1 MVLFFL
7 RIGGMLM
14 ENKAIVAVKRERALF
29 NSYLDN
35 ENRNE
40 YVSAINRSIF
50 YYNNF
55 MTKIDIQRCE
65 VFKVRFDQG
74 FGSEL
79 KGYHFVVAMQSSREA
94 NQTVTIVPLTSL
106 KEAKNYNQ
114 KSTIYIGEIP
124 EMPNGK
130 EAIALINQIRTI
142 DKIRLIGNKALD
154 AFVEKVCDNINQFNG
169 QYYVQNKEIYR
180 LSKEQYDKILHAVN
194 NYLFVG
200 AVERKQS

>member
-1 MVLFFL
+1 
-7 RIGGMLM
+7 M

-50 YYNNF
+50 YYNHF

-79 KGYHFVVAMQSSREA
+79 KGYHFVVAMQSSRET
-94 NQTVTIVPLTSL
+94 NQTVTIVPLSSV

-114 KSTIYIGEIP
+114 KSTIYVGEIP

-154 AFVEKVCDNINQFNG
+154 VFVEKVCENINSFNG

-180 LSKEQYDKILHAVN
+180 LTDEQYQKILHAVN

-200 AVERKQS
+200 AVERKR

>member
-1 MVLFFL
+1 
-7 RIGGMLM
+7 M
-14 ENKAIVAVKRERALF
+14 ENKSIVAVKRERTLF

-40 YVSAINRSIF
+40 YVSGINRSIF

-79 KGYHFVVAMQSSREA
+79 KGYHFVVAMQSSRET

-106 KEAKNYNQ
+106 KEVKHYNE
-114 KSTIYIGEIP
+114 KSTIYVGEIP

-154 AFVEKVCDNINQFNG
+154 AFVEKVCDNISQFNG
-169 QYYVQNKEIYR
+169 QYYVQNKEVYR